1 MVRIV
6 ASTCGINRTIRT
18 AEFRMRK
25 SKATL
30 EPDDNFGRP
39 QSEWDDPDV
48 TPDIRTDIPTGRH
61 VDDWE
66 DTHEHDRAAAK
77 RKRKPRVKGGSAG
90 RFSMRKRA

>member
-1 MVRIV
+1 MHAQRE
-6 ASTCGINRTIRT
+6 C
-18 AEFRMRK
+18 
-25 SKATL
+25 
-30 EPDDNFGRP
+30 
-39 QSEWDDPDV
+39 DDPDV

-77 RKRKPRVKGGSAG
+77 RKRKPRVKGGNAD